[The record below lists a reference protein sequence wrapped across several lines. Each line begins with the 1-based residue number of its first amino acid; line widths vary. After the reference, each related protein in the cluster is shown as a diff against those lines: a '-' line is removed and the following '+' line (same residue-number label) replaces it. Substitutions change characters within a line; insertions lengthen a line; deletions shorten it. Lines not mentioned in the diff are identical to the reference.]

1 MKILAIETSTL
12 TGSVALLEDG
22 MIRAETTLSVS
33 VKHSER
39 LMPAIDR
46 LLQDAGESLESVDL
60 FAASVGPGSF
70 TGIRIAVATVQ
81 AFCLALPET
90 GLPDSGL
97 PDSGLQKPSMSISS
111 LQALACNGSYFSGLV
126 VPLLDARRS
135 EVYAGIYRM
144 QGPKPPQIVGEEMAI
159 DPHQL
164 VERLNAPHFARVN
177 LLFLGEGS
185 LVYRDLIN
193 RELKGRA
200 LFAAAPL
207 NFPRA
212 AQVANLAWLQMQQ
225 GVAPDRL
232 MMPRYVRPAEVS
244 FPLRKV
250 VN

>member
-12 TGSVALLEDG
+12 TGSVALLDQGVLKGE
-22 MIRAETTLSVS
+22 MTLSVS

-39 LMPAIDR
+39 LMPSIDR

-60 FAASVGPGSF
+60 FAATVGPGSF
-70 TGIRIAVATVQ
+70 TGLRIAAATVQ
-81 AFCLALPET
+81 AFCLA
-90 GLPDSGL
+90 
-97 PDSGLQKPSMSISS
+97 LQKPSMSISS

-126 VPLLDARRS
+126 VPMLDARRS

-164 VERLNAPHFARVN
+164 VERLSAPHFARVN

-212 AQVANLAWLQMQQ
+212 AQVASLAWSQVER
-225 GVAPDRL
+225 GVVPDRL